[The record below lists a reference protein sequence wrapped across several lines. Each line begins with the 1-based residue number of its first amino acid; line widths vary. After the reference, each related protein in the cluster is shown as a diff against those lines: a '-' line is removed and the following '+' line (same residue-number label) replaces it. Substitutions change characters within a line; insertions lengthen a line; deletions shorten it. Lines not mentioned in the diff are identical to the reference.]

1 MTYQKILCI
10 IIFYY
15 KSEHY
20 FVFTLN
26 SKLFDLYKQF
36 KIQICIISGA
46 NIAEYAGK
54 HLHKFITARP
64 EYHLGNIEE
73 ALKQV
78 TMLIIL
84 ISMK

>member
-1 MTYQKILCI
+1 MFI
-10 IIFYY
+10 ITD
-15 KSEHY
+15 H
-20 FVFTLN
+20 VT
-26 SKLFDLYKQF
+26 
-36 KIQICIISGA
+36 GA

-78 TMLIIL
+78 SLNSDPDRRTPRY
-84 ISMK
+84 